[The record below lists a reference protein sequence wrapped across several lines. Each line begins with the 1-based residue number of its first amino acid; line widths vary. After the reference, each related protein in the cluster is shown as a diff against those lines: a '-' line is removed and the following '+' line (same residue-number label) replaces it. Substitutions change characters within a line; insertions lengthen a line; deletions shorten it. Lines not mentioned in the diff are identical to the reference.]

1 MHVKLMCASWEYVN
15 IETQLWNDSLF
26 DNFYGFGRKPS
37 KKLSLVKIWTVFPP
51 QISCMARIVSC
62 RLMMKVTVMLLL
74 SSITMF
80 SLLAQNFH
88 CLTSLFKNKHN
99 STIFVDSIQRDSL
112 ETQKQKDSLSL
123 ICTFQQHKRLNEWM
137 SPLRSIDKYQI
148 IDKRG
153 CLSIKCFE

>member
-1 MHVKLMCASWEYVN
+1 MCASWEYVN

-62 RLMMKVTVMLLL
+62 RLMMKVTVMPLL

-80 SLLAQNFH
+80 SLLAQNFQ
-88 CLTSLFKNKHN
+88 CLTSLFKKTQLNNLCAQYTTRLSGDAGTKRLSPPDLHV
-99 STIFVDSIQRDSL
+99 ST
-112 ETQKQKDSLSL
+112 TQKA
-123 ICTFQQHKRLNEWM
+123 
-137 SPLRSIDKYQI
+137 
-148 IDKRG
+148 
-153 CLSIKCFE
+153 